1 MFLSFDLRFCL
12 RTNRGNLLPA
22 LVIMEVVVLISGADC
37 PIFFFSLLFFFCQT
51 VFFPKIISLT
61 CMAVG
66 SGKFLRNFK
75 VIFQNKEV
83 LGKGIRQQKVV
94 ANKVITAVC

>member
-51 VFFPKIISLT
+51 FFSENYFTNLH
-61 CMAVG
+61 G
-66 SGKFLRNFK
+66 SGKRK
-75 VIFQNKEV
+75 VPEEF
-83 LGKGIRQQKVV
+83 
-94 ANKVITAVC
+94 